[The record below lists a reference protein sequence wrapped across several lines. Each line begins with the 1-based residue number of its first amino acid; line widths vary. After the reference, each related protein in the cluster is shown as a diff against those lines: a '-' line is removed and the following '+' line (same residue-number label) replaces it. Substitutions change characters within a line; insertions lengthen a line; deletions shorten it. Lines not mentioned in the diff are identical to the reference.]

1 MYLGNGYHIDSD
13 RYQYILEKRVLVKE
27 GKTAGAEIGRDQ
39 SFHPTVHAACEY
51 LLRRLQRDKLK
62 DLGDEPEEV
71 IEEFKRLLE
80 DMREKFRKVEHLK
93 LEGEDNPNN
102 EEENDGEVR

>member
-1 MYLGNGYHIDSD
+1 M
-13 RYQYILEKRVLVKE
+13 
-27 GKTAGAEIGRDQ
+27 
-39 SFHPTVHAACEY
+39 
-51 LLRRLQRDKLK
+51 
-62 DLGDEPEEV
+62 